1 MKGNRNMNNKALYQD
16 NSDIVEFNQPKLYLI
31 NDRYV
36 DKATPKNSGYIDL
49 KILTVSN
56 LAVGN
61 GLFSRDEKGLYKD
74 IMTNGE
80 YPIIPGSSLKGAVRH
95 IASIVSDGCLKAKG
109 GQDRK
114 YKYIIDVQYDK
125 CNKERKCIICDMFGM
140 MGVKSKLVFS
150 DAISKNARAKV
161 FKENSQNS
169 PKLSKKYG
177 FKTKKYER
185 IVKLKGYKIYF
196 NEAYQY
202 KAKKRIRIKAILPGT
217 EFYTKIFFEN
227 LTDKELELLCFALG
241 CSQTF
246 NLKLGGFKNEGYG
259 QVEISGNVIMNGKST
274 DAKLYAEE
282 YKSKYKEFSRS
293 INDVEE
299 IMRPYGSEVK
309 K

>member
-1 MKGNRNMNNKALYQD
+1 MNDETLYED
-16 NSDIVEFNQPKLYLI
+16 NSDIVEFNQPKLYFI
-31 NDRYV
+31 EDRYV
-36 DKATPKNSGYIDL
+36 DKATAKNSGYIDL

-61 GLFSRDEKGLYKD
+61 GLFSKDEKGLYKD

-80 YPIIPGSSLKGAVRH
+80 YPIIPGSSIKGAVRH
-95 IASIVSDGCLKAKG
+95 IANIVSDGCLKAKG
-109 GQDRK
+109 GQDGK
-114 YKYIIDVQYDK
+114 HKYIIDVQYDK

-150 DAISKNARAKV
+150 EAISKNAKTKIV
-161 FKENSQNS
+161 EENSQKS
-169 PKLSKKYG
+169 PKLNSDKYG
-177 FKTKKYER
+177 IETKKYER
-185 IVKLKGYKIYF
+185 GKQIVKLKGYKIYF

-202 KAKKRIRIKAILPGT
+202 KAKKRIRIKAILPKT

-259 QVEISGNVIMNGKST
+259 QVETSGNVIMDGKST
-274 DAKLYAEE
+274 DAKLYAEK